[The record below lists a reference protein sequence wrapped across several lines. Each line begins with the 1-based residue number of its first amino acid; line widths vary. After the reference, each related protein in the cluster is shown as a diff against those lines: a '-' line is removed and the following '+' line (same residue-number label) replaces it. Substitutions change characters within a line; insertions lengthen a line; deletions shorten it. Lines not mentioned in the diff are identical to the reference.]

1 MTFRIRPEGMSE
13 IESGISQGM
22 ILAGE
27 EVAERG
33 RANIAPFRVSGA
45 VEDTIRVIDVYA
57 DDWPDPAVIVTTGS
71 GDGFF
76 VHEGTVDTPAHPFF
90 SQALDSVIGEMP
102 QFLKRGFDVSRH
114 GQTTPGMRERV
125 RSDAFHEL
133 NRRFG
138 GEITSK

>member
-1 MTFRIRPEGMSE
+1 MTFRIRPEGMKQ
-13 IESGISQGM
+13 IEDGVSQGL
-22 ILAGE
+22 ILAGN

-33 RANIAPFRVSGA
+33 KANIAPFRVTGA

-90 SQALDSVIGEMP
+90 AQALDSVVFEMGGL
-102 QFLKRGFDVSRH
+102 LKQGFGSS
-114 GQTTPGMRERV
+114 GAQPF
-125 RSDAFHEL
+125 RSL
-133 NRRFG
+133 SRRFG
-138 GEITSK
+138 SGVARR